1 MKKILMTLAV
11 AFVAVAANAQV
22 YVGGSL
28 GVASSEILGG
38 DDVTTYQVLPEIG
51 YNINNNWAI
60 GTVLGWGKGKPV
72 SIEKGKPVSIESETN
87 NYVTFQPYARFTFA
101 HSKFVNAFIDGI
113 VGYTHYNHAHVG
125 GSSYDQ
131 WTIGLKPG
139 VAVNL
144 SKKVSF
150 VAHVGFA
157 GWESLKAEKAEK
169 DSHALGVSLDG
180 NNVTF
185 GVYYN
190 F

>member
-28 GVASSEILGG
+28 GVASSEIQGG

-72 SIEKGKPVSIESETN
+72 SIETETN

-157 GWESLKAEKAEK
+157 GWKSVKQKGSSVDAHTWGA
-169 DSHALGVSLDG
+169 SLDG
-180 NNVTF
+180 NNITF